1 MTEQAIRR
9 DLTPFEVAAFLRR
22 NPDFLSGFPE
32 LAFVLTIPREH
43 GASTTLASYQLEV
56 LRDKNRA
63 LNRRLHE
70 LIAIASENE
79 QLMARVHA
87 FTLSLMRATSA
98 AETLQRVVATL
109 NEDLNTDLVR
119 LTLHR
124 PVAGLDGT
132 DWLLVVAREDPALRP
147 FAEFVAKG
155 EPLCGRL
162 MPEKLA
168 VLFGD
173 RAADVRSAVLLP
185 IPLRGMMAVGS
196 LDANRFHPGMGTMF
210 LKLIADAVSAA
221 LARFD
226 GHA

>member
-1 MTEQAIRR
+1 MTDTIAKR
-9 DLTPFEVAAFLRR
+9 DLTAAEVAAFLRR
-22 NPDFLSGFPE
+22 HPDFLREYPE
-32 LAFVLTIPREH
+32 LALSLTLPREQ
-43 GASTTLASYQLEV
+43 GQTTNLASYQLEV

-70 LIAIASENE
+70 LVAIASENE

-98 AETLQRVVATL
+98 AETLRRVVATL

-119 LTLHR
+119 ITLFH
-124 PVAGLDGT
+124 PVRGQESAE
-132 DWLLVVAREDPALRP
+132 WLLTVAPDDPAVRP
-147 FAEFVAKG
+147 FGEFLAKG

-168 VLFGD
+168 FLFGD
-173 RAADVRSAVLLP
+173 RSVDVRSAVLIP
-185 IPLRGMMAVGS
+185 IPTRGMLAVGS
-196 LDANRFHPGMGTMF
+196 LDANRFHPGMGSIF
-210 LKLIADAVSAA
+210 LKLIADAVGAA

-226 GHA
+226 G

>member
-1 MTEQAIRR
+1 
-9 DLTPFEVAAFLRR
+9 
-22 NPDFLSGFPE
+22 
-32 LAFVLTIPREH
+32 
-43 GASTTLASYQLEV
+43 
-56 LRDKNRA
+56 
-63 LNRRLHE
+63 
-70 LIAIASENE
+70 
-79 QLMARVHA
+79 
-87 FTLSLMRATSA
+87 MRATSA

-119 LTLHR
+119 ITLHR
-124 PVAGLDGT
+124 PVVGLENT

-162 MPEKLA
+162 RPEKLA

-185 IPLRGMMAVGS
+185 VPLRGMMAVGS

-210 LKLIADAVSAA
+210 LKLIADAVSLPAA
-221 LARFD
+221 HVRFEPSFEKVPALVAGLAAEGDLVLTMGAGDVTMLGPELIAELDRRVRV
-226 GHA
+226 